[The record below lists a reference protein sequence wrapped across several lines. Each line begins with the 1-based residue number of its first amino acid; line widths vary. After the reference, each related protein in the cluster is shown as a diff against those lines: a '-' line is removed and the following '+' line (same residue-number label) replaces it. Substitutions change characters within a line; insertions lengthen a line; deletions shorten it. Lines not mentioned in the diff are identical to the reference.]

1 MERNRIYYGDCLERM
16 SMFPDFSIDRV
27 ITDPPYALGS
37 EVIIQENSKP
47 DYKRAQDFMN
57 KWEMPTGEFWE
68 DWFEEAMRILKY
80 GGYLVMFGMDRQQ
93 FMFEYYAKLAGFI
106 QCQSLYWY
114 YTSNM
119 PKGADLSKAIDK
131 KLGLEREVVGIS
143 SNHISKNN
151 KDVSG
156 YNGNYGNNKDVTAP
170 ASPLAK
176 KYNGYKYGVAPLK
189 QTCETIMIFQKPY
202 LDSCPGDILSGDER
216 ATCGAVNIGECY
228 VPTADRW
235 NCNAAG
241 LTGKA
246 FCGHI
251 PVMERKMNEAGRY
264 PAQTFIDSGTGE
276 ILDRQSGIVTS
287 GAKKAGTTIKDSN
300 VRILNSKARLN
311 SFEASSGGC
320 SRILHV
326 CDYDQGDYDI
336 MNYFSK
342 VSPGEREDCDHPT
355 MKPQKLIRWLVRLF
369 KTTGCVILDPFAGS
383 GTVGVA
389 CINLGVDYIMIEKK
403 KEYFEVA
410 CERMKYQNRALFI

>member
-1 MERNRIYYGDCLERM
+1 MELNRIYHGDCLELM
-16 SMFPDFSIDRV
+16 PMWPDNSIDRV

-68 DWFEEAMRILKY
+68 DWFEEAMRVLKY

-106 QCQSLYWY
+106 ICQSLYWY

-119 PKGADLSKAIDK
+119 PKGADLAREIDREAGVKIK
-131 KLGLEREVVGIS
+131 KHEKHVP
-143 SNHISKNN
+143 
-151 KDVSG
+151 
-156 YNGNYGNNKDVTAP
+156 VT
-170 ASPLAK
+170 PLAIEYK
-176 KYNGYKYGVAPLK
+176 DYKYGVAPLK
-189 QTCETIMIFQKPY
+189 QTCETIMVFQKPY
-202 LDSCPGDILSGDER
+202 LNSCPSDILSGDKR
-216 ATCGAVNIGECY
+216 TTCGAVNVGECY
-228 VPTADRW
+228 VPTAERW
-235 NCNAAG
+235 KINSVG
-241 LTGKA
+241 LTGKS
-246 FCGHI
+246 FCRN
-251 PVMERKMNEAGRY
+251 VAAMERKMNEAGRY
-264 PAQTFIDSGTGE
+264 PAQTFIDSGAGE

-287 GAKKAGTTIKDSN
+287 GTMKPHKIKSKN
-300 VRILNSKARLN
+300 PKINLNTCEYRN
-311 SFEASSGGC
+311 NGFTGDSGGC

-403 KEYFEVA
+403 KEYYEVA